1 MERKKRKRKMSERAK
16 EEINSV
22 PKKSPFYTWPDVL
35 GPHTLFGRVR
45 GPCPKRP
52 PASLPHQAYLH
63 Q

>member
-1 MERKKRKRKMSERAK
+1 MSERAK